1 MDIKKVKLGLI
12 LIISIGLVLL
22 VVQNTT
28 PVPAR
33 FLWFTAEIPAILLLF
48 LTTAGGFVLG
58 MLVTMLVQRHKK
70 SKN

>member
-28 PVPAR
+28 RVQAH

-48 LTTAGGFVLG
+48 LAAGGGFVLG
-58 MLVTMLVQRHKK
+58 MLVTLLVQRHKK

>member
-1 MDIKKVKLGLI
+1 MKKVKLGLI
-12 LIISIGLVLL
+12 LIISLGLVLL

-48 LTTAGGFVLG
+48 LTAAGGFVLG
-58 MLVTMLVQRHKK
+58 MLVTLLVQRHKK
-70 SKN
+70 SKD